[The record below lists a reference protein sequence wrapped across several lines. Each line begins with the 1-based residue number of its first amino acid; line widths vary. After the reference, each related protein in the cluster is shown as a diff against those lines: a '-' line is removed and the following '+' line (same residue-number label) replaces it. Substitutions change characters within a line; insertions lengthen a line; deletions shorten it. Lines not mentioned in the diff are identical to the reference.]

1 MQAIWQLLS
10 LLLYVFLIL
19 LVARLVLDY
28 VRVFA
33 RQWQPR
39 GPLLVVAEVVFTA
52 TDPPL
57 RMIRRFLPPLTVGG
71 LRIDLAFIVLFLIT
85 STLMSVLR
93 LL

>member
-1 MQAIWQLLS
+1 MQAIWQVLS

>member
-1 MQAIWQLLS
+1 MQAIWQVLS

-85 STLMSVLR
+85 STLMSALR